1 MKKVLLEYANLIAYT
16 ITGLIFGLSFFLIFI
31 NFYHMEEINTPADV
45 SAYNATNK
53 QLIND
58 KIATIKNNIS
68 VYDQSSYT
76 GSLNIYGLN
85 TAKIKL
91 EECVKALESE
101 ELVKYFDQNTVYVKD
116 VYDFSIDFKNIVL
129 NDCLVMQ
136 LKSMFSTD
144 TIATLPNYNIIKP
157 YVDLNIDN
165 LLDSSSYVQSNLENV
180 DHYYFSTDINKANF
194 FDLTED
200 SYADI
205 MNTYQNSLD
214 LLVEVSNWY
223 RSVVVGG

>member
-180 DHYYFSTDINKANF
+180 DHYYFSTDINKTNF

>member
-101 ELVKYFDQNTVYVKD
+101 DFVKYFDQNTVYVKD

-144 TIATLPNYNIIKP
+144 TVATLPNYNIIKP

>member
-144 TIATLPNYNIIKP
+144 TVATLPNYNIIKP

>member
-16 ITGLIFGLSFFLIFI
+16 ITGLIFGLSFFLIFL

-101 ELVKYFDQNTVYVKD
+101 DFVKYFDQNTVYVKD

-144 TIATLPNYNIIKP
+144 TVATLPNYNIIKP

>member
-1 MKKVLLEYANLIAYT
+1 
-16 ITGLIFGLSFFLIFI
+16 
-31 NFYHMEEINTPADV
+31 MEEINTPADV

-101 ELVKYFDQNTVYVKD
+101 ELVTYFDQNTVYVKD
-116 VYDFSIDFKNIVL
+116 LYDFSIDFKNIVL

-144 TIATLPNYNIIKP
+144 TVATLPNYNIIKP

>member
-101 ELVKYFDQNTVYVKD
+101 DFVKYFDQNTVYVKD

>member
-1 MKKVLLEYANLIAYT
+1 MVLL
-16 ITGLIFGLSFFLIFI
+16 
-31 NFYHMEEINTPADV
+31 H
-45 SAYNATNK
+45 
-53 QLIND
+53 
-58 KIATIKNNIS
+58 
-68 VYDQSSYT
+68 
-76 GSLNIYGLN
+76 N

-180 DHYYFSTDINKANF
+180 DHYYFSTDINKTNF